1 MKRHVKKP
9 RQQVASSPGSER
21 DGTREGGGVVLFEGV
36 LCLETGENLQ
46 KREWDITET
55 VSTFL
60 NVLYTGLFRGDDLV
74 DC

>member
-1 MKRHVKKP
+1 M
-9 RQQVASSPGSER
+9 
-21 DGTREGGGVVLFEGV
+21 VLFEGV
-36 LCLETGENLQ
+36 LCLETTGDLQ

-55 VSTFL
+55 VSTFF